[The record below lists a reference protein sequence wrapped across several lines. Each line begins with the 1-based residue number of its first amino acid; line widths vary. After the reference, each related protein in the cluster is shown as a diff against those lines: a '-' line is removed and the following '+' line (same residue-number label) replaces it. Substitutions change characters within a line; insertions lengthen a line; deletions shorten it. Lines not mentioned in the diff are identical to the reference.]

1 MTLSNDTLSQQLNI
15 SLDRVNRDLERIITY
30 DQDLSSRSV
39 VATSI
44 LDLIRAGGKR
54 LRPLMVIVG
63 SRFGESPENRDV
75 YKLAAV
81 CEFIHAASLIHDDI
95 LDEADTRRGQPAL
108 HRKVGTRTAVYVGNY
123 ITCRVIE
130 LLTEQDTELENYIQ
144 DLTSVTTTQLCLGEY
159 QQMEQRYNFNI
170 TLEQY
175 WEKTRNKTALL
186 MAASL
191 QAGARAGM
199 ADPKVAESLYQ
210 FGDQLGMAFQVRD
223 DVLDYMQTAD
233 TLGKPAGADL
243 RNGQVTLPAMIAME
257 DPFVREQLMQLT
269 EDSPSEAFDEA
280 VGLIR
285 DSGALAKAL
294 DMSHEFMQKAWN
306 ISEELSHY
314 CAHRDLQ
321 TLWRYFEE
329 RTY

>member
-1 MTLSNDTLSQQLNI
+1 MTLSKLNLSDQLNI
-15 SLDRVNRDLERIITY
+15 SLQRVNRDLERIITY

-63 SRFGESPENRDV
+63 SRFGSDPENRDV
-75 YKLAAV
+75 HRLAAV

-95 LDEADTRRGQPAL
+95 LDQADMRRGKTAL
-108 HRKVGTRTAVYVGNY
+108 HRQVGTKTAVHIGNY

-170 TLEQY
+170 TMEQY

-191 QAGARAGM
+191 QLGARAGI
-199 ADPKVAESLYQ
+199 ADVEVADALFQ
-210 FGDQLGMAFQVRD
+210 FGDHLGMAFQVRD

-233 TLGKPAGADL
+233 QLGKPAGADL
-243 RNGQVTLPAMIAME
+243 RNGQVTLPAMLAME
-257 DPFVREQLMQLT
+257 DPYIRKQLVQLQ
-269 EDSPSEAFDEA
+269 EDSPQEAFDEA

-285 DSGALAKAL
+285 DSGALAQAL
-294 DMSHEFMQKAWN
+294 DMSHDFMQKAWS
-306 ISEELSHY
+306 ISEDLSRFP
-314 CAHRDLQ
+314 AHQDLQ

-329 RTY
+329 RTF